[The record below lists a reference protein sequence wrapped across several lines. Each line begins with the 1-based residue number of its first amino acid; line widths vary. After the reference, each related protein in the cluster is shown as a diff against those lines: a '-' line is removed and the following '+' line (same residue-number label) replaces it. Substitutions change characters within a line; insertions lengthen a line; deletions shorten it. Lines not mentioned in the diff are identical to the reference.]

1 MKMLL
6 YFLCITTAFATN
18 KDDLIKN
25 FDRLPQDQKAS
36 TLAVMLDSIEHEMYG
51 VAINKSMDDLKKYG
65 GLPGYYLNHYATQ
78 TSGGLLM
85 PIFRV
90 YDVNGKLVETLA
102 GGTLSNDGKTLLNL
116 GGFSDPISAINIKIH
131 DEKKDIDAV
140 IRREVMNTEKENI
153 TANKKY
159 YTPQYIK
166 SLKSNNFINRREI
179 QDVLSGS
186 GYDRHTIDTVVRETQ
201 EEAGIKINPNEMI
214 LLQVGSEI
222 IQQKTKR
229 DYTIYAQSIGI
240 GYFMMEFG
248 SVYLDKNGK
257 IDSIKINDK
266 AILNKDDM
274 MKTFDKENFIFK
286 GYDDGINGVVFI
298 KLSSLKKIVD
308 KDKPNAFFYTANLWN
323 DNEVKTRMMIGN
335 AASFIPKD
343 INYNACG
350 SVSFETFGI
359 IYPSQNSIN
368 THEQIDKR
376 SVKILCNKLL

>member
-25 FDRLPQDQKAS
+25 FDKLPQDQKAS

-78 TSGGLLM
+78 VSGGLLM

-102 GGTLSNDGKTLLNL
+102 GGTLSSDGKTLLNL

-166 SLKSNNFINRREI
+166 SLKSHNFINRREI

-222 IQQKTKR
+222 VQQKTKR

-274 MKTFDKENFIFK
+274 MKTFDKENFSFK

-308 KDKPNAFFYTANLWN
+308 KNKSNAFFYTANLWN

-359 IYPSQNSIN
+359 IVPAQNSIN

-376 SVKILCNKLL
+376 SVKILCKLP

>member
-25 FDRLPQDQKAS
+25 FDKLPQDQKAS

-102 GGTLSNDGKTLLNL
+102 GGTLSSDGKTLLNL

-240 GYFMMEFG
+240 GYFMIEFG

-274 MKTFDKENFIFK
+274 MKTFDKENFSFK

-298 KLSSLKKIVD
+298 KLSSLKKIAD

-350 SVSFETFGI
+350 AVSFETFGI

-376 SVKILCNKLL
+376 SVKILCKLP